1 MTRQA
6 PEPLPTCPESG
17 ELPLNPQYS
26 IDGYPGHGRYLCTEC
41 GAALRPLASGLFPV
55 HPMKHSANTLRKQA
69 ALEVLRGRYPLLEVP
84 DPPSTSAELLPEG
97 KRPAENLV
105 GQRFGLLTVVRW
117 DRDRKKPMWLCQCD
131 CGQTTHM
138 NTTRLR
144 RTVTPSCGCARI
156 GWVRRREADSWDA
169 GVRSALEGEPAER
182 IEAELARNPFRQG

>member
-1 MTRQA
+1 MTRPI

-26 IDGYPGHGRYLCTEC
+26 LDGYPAPGRYLCTEC
-41 GAALRPLASGLFPV
+41 GAALRPVASGLFPV

-69 ALEVLRGRYPLLEVP
+69 ALEVLREKYPMLEVP
-84 DPPSTSAELLPEG
+84 DPPSAPADLRPEG

-117 DRDRKKPMWLCQCD
+117 DRERSKPLWLCQCD
-131 CGQTTHM
+131 CGQTTHF
-138 NTTRLR
+138 NTSRLR
-144 RTVTPSCGCARI
+144 RTITPSCGCARV
-156 GWVRRREADSWDA
+156 GWVKRREADSWDA
-169 GVRSALEGEPAER
+169 GVRHALEGEPAER